1 MVGDDDTYV
10 QFELCA
16 QNIVSGDVVDTL
28 YRCVHNVYVA
38 HQAGMPRQQDAH
50 GISRVRTL
58 KGVMI
63 LFLVYSIFQ
72 YSISIW
78 KKIEKR
84 FRKFSFNITLYYQSS
99 NCQVD
104 IRPLRNYHRICK
116 IFHSLHSLWDFF
128 LNHFSNLF

>member
-1 MVGDDDTYV
+1 MLLQLYLDDTYV

-58 KGVMI
+58 KGVMYWL
-63 LFLVYSIFQ
+63 LFNLLLLRQVGQGHQF
-72 YSISIW
+72 
-78 KKIEKR
+78 EKR
-84 FRKFSFNITLYYQSS
+84 KRK
-99 NCQVD
+99 
-104 IRPLRNYHRICK
+104 
-116 IFHSLHSLWDFF
+116 
-128 LNHFSNLF
+128 